1 MLNQKSSLVLAVESV
16 SSGAGLFVEQFREN
30 KAEQMWKL
38 SSEGYLSPCAN
49 VGLVVSVTGLSGRK
63 LGLKLTPKAEHQG
76 SSLCQRWT
84 ESTDA
89 DKRMQ
94 LLAFS
99 KSAEDEYYFHS
110 VMGEVCGHALLG
122 GAAQH
127 QYGYRLTLTDPSDTH
142 TLVCCGCGTYLK
154 KMHPY
159 LLIEELEEKQEF
171 QCSFWNPKGGQMKG
185 LMGPLCCFAGRVDL
199 SRYEVA
205 STIKTLNTMN
215 WSRLTTAEE
224 IHKKVCEVAVI
235 RRISVR
241 IHQCGTLTGGVTVGV
256 SSIKGIIAAAADVFA
271 MAGPVTA
278 IFLRDGSAV
287 ELFSDIL
294 KSSSDDED
302 MVHIWVTSRED
313 FVSVSDNNCGGEIE
327 VYDCPSDPH
336 DSMPAFK
343 ETSSVQ
349 RVAMVERKGRQFMD
363 YKKPLCV
370 YVYSCGAPT
379 DGAKRVLATSLDQL
393 LAESTVKLSLT
404 SLARSA
410 FALNGTRITSFSDVN
425 DGQYIAV
432 TTTHTFFTDSDVQA
446 NVNRKARWAR
456 KHGISKRSTSHTD

>member
-1 MLNQKSSLVLAVESV
+1 
-16 SSGAGLFVEQFREN
+16 
-30 KAEQMWKL
+30 
-38 SSEGYLSPCAN
+38 
-49 VGLVVSVTGLSGRK
+49 
-63 LGLKLTPKAEHQG
+63 
-76 SSLCQRWT
+76 
-84 ESTDA
+84 
-89 DKRMQ
+89 
-94 LLAFS
+94 
-99 KSAEDEYYFHS
+99 
-110 VMGEVCGHALLG
+110 
-122 GAAQH
+122 
-127 QYGYRLTLTDPSDTH
+127 
-142 TLVCCGCGTYLK
+142 LK

-313 FVSVSDNNCGGEIE
+313 FVSVSGAYVCALLCTALECSISHEICGCLGNNCGGEIE

-432 TTTHTFFTDSDVQA
+432 TTRHTFFTDSDVQA